1 MEFND
6 AKLKFICEW
15 GSLSSNWGV
24 CRTMGQ
30 LHALLLVSP
39 EPLCADDVMK
49 ELKISRGNVNM
60 NLRSLIDWGLVYKVI
75 KTGERKEFFKAEKD
89 IWTVFRQIV
98 KHRKQKELDPM
109 IKLLN
114 EIAPVQH
121 NCPKSDEF
129 CRMVKELKHF
139 SEIADNSLQTILASK
154 ENFLVMSNMQ
164 MLR

>member
-1 MEFND
+1 MEFNE

-15 GSLSSNWGV
+15 GSLSNNWGV

-39 EPLCADDVMK
+39 EPLCADEAMK

-75 KTGERKEFFKAEKD
+75 KQGERKEFFKAEKN

-114 EIAPVQH
+114 EIAPTKH
-121 NCPKSDEF
+121 NCVKSDEF

-139 SEIADNSLQTILASK
+139 SEIADHSLQSILASK
-154 ENFLVMSNMQ
+154 ENFLVLSNMQ